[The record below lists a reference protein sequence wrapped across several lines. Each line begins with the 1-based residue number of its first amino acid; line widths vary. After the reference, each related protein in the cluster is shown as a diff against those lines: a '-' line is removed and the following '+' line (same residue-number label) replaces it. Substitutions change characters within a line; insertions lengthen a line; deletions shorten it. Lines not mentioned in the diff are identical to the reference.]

1 MSTSGDDALWC
12 MVMFD
17 LPVKTKPQ
25 QRNANKFRK
34 LLLDL
39 GYWRVQY
46 SIYVRFTPTSTGSA
60 SSIRTIR
67 NLLPPSGE
75 VRILHVTDKQ
85 WSKGIRF
92 TNVAE
97 VQTEESPEQL
107 TIF

>member
-1 MSTSGDDALWC
+1 MSTSGDDGVWC

-25 QRNANKFRK
+25 QRNANRFRK
-34 LLLDL
+34 LLHDL

-67 NLLPPSGE
+67 SLLPPSGE